1 MTCPRCRSDALSI
14 TTTPYSGAMDM
25 ATGYVDAGEDAT
37 YRCLDCDLVGD
48 DVEGDLLEP
57 RELVA
62 K

>member
-1 MTCPRCRSDALSI
+1 
-14 TTTPYSGAMDM
+14 MDM